1 MYTLKGFFM
10 NKPTKLRFLL
20 SLGNTKIVLTEENEQ
35 IQLYANEVSS
45 RKNTVQTKRVLDAV
59 SSR

>member
-1 MYTLKGFFM
+1 M

-20 SLGNTKIVLTEENEQ
+20 SLGSTKIVLTEENEQ
-35 IQLYANEVSS
+35 LQLYTNNPAT
-45 RKNTVQTKRVLDAV
+45 RKNAVQTQRVLDAV